1 MKIWPALVVAV
12 PVAGFLLGTLREP
25 GIEPPPGKAP
35 MAAPA
40 LPSLVHSGMGLSITR
55 QRLAGVGAGTFR
67 PPPIGESGLGAPVIL
82 AAEEPPPPAEM
93 PPMDVAPPAPPPID
107 IASQLSRDLTA
118 VVRGGEGSTLLLVD
132 SSDPFGRRSL
142 RRGDTYLDGWRV
154 REINRAEIVLG
165 KGRSERRIPIM
176 QGAPRPTPIALAPP
190 PAQAEIA
197 AAPPV
202 IDGAT
207 ASAEY
212 QIEDASL
219 PAVAAQPQGEEVATP
234 RRRISRPGRE

>member
-1 MKIWPALVVAV
+1 MKVWLALAVAA

-25 GIEPPPGKAP
+25 DIEPLPGQAP

-40 LPSLVHSGMGLSITR
+40 LPSLVHSGMGLSIAR

-67 PPPIGESGLGAPVIL
+67 PPPIEEPGLGPVFL
-82 AAEEPPPPAEM
+82 AGGAPPPPAEM
-93 PPMDVAPPAPPPID
+93 PFMDAAPPAPPPID

-142 RRGDTYLDGWRV
+142 RRGETYLDGWRV
-154 REINRAEIVLG
+154 REINGTEIVLG

-197 AAPPV
+197 AVPPV
-202 IDGAT
+202 IDDAT
-207 ASAEY
+207 MSAEY
-212 QIEDASL
+212 QIEDASM